1 MDEDIIIP
9 IAGMLFVLAIVL
21 GVPLVWAHIK
31 RLGRSEAVTAGAGT
45 SDTDRRLERIEHA
58 IDAMA
63 VEVERISEG
72 QRFVTQLLSERV
84 PERPALPASH
94 QRPS

>member
-31 RLGRSEAVTAGAGT
+31 RLSRSEAVTSGAGNP
-45 SDTDRRLERIEHA
+45 DTDRRLERIEHA
-58 IDAMA
+58 IDAVA

-72 QRFVTQLLSERV
+72 QRFVTQLLSERT
-84 PERPALPASH
+84 PERAALPASH